1 MVQVNKLQL
10 TQADRKRYEEQIAL
24 IKLDDGALI
33 IDRVHVKMKAMIS
46 KNGLTEFESQ
56 LAADITKIV
65 NILRQFPE
73 LKDDLKRRIFFA
85 LNYFISENDEIPDN
99 IPVMGLLDDFVVVR
113 WTLDTILAD
122 AGTLSII

>member
-1 MVQVNKLQL
+1 L
-10 TQADRKRYEEQIAL
+10 TKF
-24 IKLDDGALI
+24 DDETLI
-33 IDRVHVKMKAMIS
+33 INRVHVKMKAMIS
-46 KNGLTEFESQ
+46 RNGLTEFEAE
-56 LAADITKIV
+56 LVADLTKIV
-65 NILRQFPE
+65 NILRQFPD

-122 AGTLSII
+122 AGTPSII